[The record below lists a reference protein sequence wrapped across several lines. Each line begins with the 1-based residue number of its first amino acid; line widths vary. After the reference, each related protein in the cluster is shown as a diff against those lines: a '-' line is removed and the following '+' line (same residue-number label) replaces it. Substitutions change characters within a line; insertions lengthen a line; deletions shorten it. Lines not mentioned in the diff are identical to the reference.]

1 MKYLKLRNFA
11 ILTLLVGFAFMMGG
25 CAPTPEPEPNDP
37 NGPSSGVIDPSSP
50 DFHRV
55 LVSNELFELGPADT
69 TVRVTVMADCDWSV
83 EGLNYWCRTNPT
95 EGGEGDTVM
104 EISVSANREG
114 EERTATLTFDAD
126 AQIKKSITITQRSF
140 VDVTAMQ
147 TLFEVT
153 NTGGTFSTEIIS
165 DVEWSIAG
173 APEWI
178 TLETAQTDAG
188 ECVLTIEVAPNTA
201 LQERA
206 AELYFVGEFD
216 AADTLRVVQEGI
228 FVFESNTPREHTSP
242 VVGDTLTVEVLSN
255 VDYTIESSEPW
266 IRLSATEG
274 NAAESATSF
283 RVFVGKNYTEARE
296 GLVSVSAVGM
306 DSVITIRIAQE
317 GSTPASGNNFVR
329 FRFQRT
335 YNPSLPKDVEL
346 TIAGDSI
353 VGLVPSL
360 DVDVTGLIPTF
371 SMSNGAQ
378 VYVGNMRQQSGKT
391 KQNFTKRVTYTVVA
405 ESGEEHEYT
414 VALHRFTGLPIL
426 YINTNSG
433 DEIASKTV
441 WEGATYRLDGGLN
454 YEDIP
459 ETPLQVKGRGNSS
472 WSTFLKKRSFNMKLE
487 ERTEVC
493 GMPKHKRWCLI
504 GNYRDK
510 TLLRNQVAME
520 LGRATQLEW
529 VPRGVQ
535 VELVKNGTHRG
546 VYLLSEQIR
555 IDENRV
561 DINKMSVED
570 TSGEAITGGYVLE
583 VDRYGDSDTHSFKSN
598 YMTGTLYDAD
608 NKSLVH
614 VKIPSIEDGNAAQFN
629 YIENHFRQAEEAI
642 CNNGGDWSE
651 ALSTYIDLGSI
662 IDQWLIYEITATP
675 EPARGPYS
683 FYMYKKQGDTKFY
696 GGPLWDFD
704 FMSFIRTTQNQWV
717 NKTAGWIPFLWEC
730 PEFKATVKAH
740 WDMYKAD
747 FYDIQSR
754 YIDEQEQYL
763 LHSAE
768 KNWAIHHQNL
778 MDDGRRENGD
788 ESLSSTDAIQRLRE
802 VLKSRLDWLDTRFQD
817 WGNAGGDATIAPLP
831 GDDSDKNK
839 EDFWN

>member
-1 MKYLKLRNFA
+1 MKYLKLRDFA
-11 ILTLLVGFAFMMGG
+11 ILTLLVGFAFAMGG
-25 CAPTPEPEPNDP
+25 CTPPAPEPEPNDP
-37 NGPSSGVIDPSSP
+37 NSGIIDPSSP

-55 LVSNELFELGPADT
+55 LVNCEELMLGPADT
-69 TVRVTVMADCDWSV
+69 TVTVTVMADCEWAI
-83 EGLNYWCRTNPT
+83 EGLTYWCRTNPT
-95 EGGEGDTVM
+95 EAFEGETVM
-104 EISVSANREG
+104 EISVGANREG
-114 EERTATLTFDAD
+114 EVRTTTLTFDAD
-126 AQIKKSITITQRSF
+126 AQIKESITITQRSF

-147 TLFEVT
+147 TYFEAD
-153 NTGGTFSTEIIS
+153 NTGGTFSTEIVS

-173 APEWI
+173 VPDWI
-178 TLETAQTDAG
+178 TLQPSKGDKG
-188 ECVLTIEVAPNTA
+188 ESVLTIEVAPNNA
-201 LQERA
+201 IEGRS
-206 AELYFVGEFD
+206 AELYFEGVFD
-216 AADTLRVVQEGI
+216 SSDTLRVVQAGT
-228 FVFESNTPREHTSP
+228 FVFESSVSGVHESP
-242 VVGDTLTVEVLSN
+242 IAGDTIAVEMRSN
-255 VDYTIESSEPW
+255 VDYTIKSSQPW

-274 NAAESATSF
+274 KADQNTTSF
-283 RVFVGKNYTEARE
+283 NVYVGQNYTEARE
-296 GLVSVSAVGM
+296 GLVTISAVGI
-306 DSVITIRIAQE
+306 DSVFVINIAQAGTE
-317 GSTPASGNNFVR
+317 SAGGNSFVR
-329 FRFQRT
+329 FRFLRS
-335 YNPSLPKDVEL
+335 YNPSLSKDVDM

-353 VGLVPSL
+353 VGLIPDL
-360 DVDVTGLIPTF
+360 AVDMTSLIPTF
-371 SMSNGAQ
+371 SVSNNAQ
-378 VYVGNMRQQSGKT
+378 VYVGNLRQNSGKN
-391 KQNFTKRVTYTVVA
+391 KQDFSKRIQYTVVA
-405 ESGEEHEYT
+405 ENGKEHIYT
-414 VALHRFTGLPIL
+414 VAAHHFTGLPIL
-426 YINTNSG
+426 YIDTNSG
-433 DEIASKTV
+433 QEIASKTV

-454 YEDIP
+454 HEDIP
-459 ETPLQVKGRGNSS
+459 QTALQVKGRGNSS
-472 WSTFLKKRSFNMKLE
+472 WSTFLKKRSYNMKLE
-487 ERTEVC
+487 ERTEMC
-493 GMPKHKRWCLI
+493 GMPEHKRWCLI
-504 GNYRDK
+504 SNYRDK

-520 LGRATQLEW
+520 LGRVTQLEW

-561 DINKMSVED
+561 NINEMHKED
-570 TSGEAITGGYVLE
+570 VSGEAITGGYVLE
-583 VDRYGDSDTHSFKSN
+583 VDRYGDSDTHSFTSN
-598 YMTGTLYDAD
+598 YMTGTLYEAD

-614 VKIPSIEDGNAAQFN
+614 VKIPSIEDGNAEQFS
-629 YIENHFRQAEEAI
+629 YIENHFRKAEEAI
-642 CNNGGDWSE
+642 CNNGGDWTE

-662 IDQWLIYEITATP
+662 VDQWLIYEITATP

-788 ESLSSTDAIQRLRE
+788 ETLSSTDAIQRLRE
-802 VLKSRLDWLDTRFQD
+802 VLKTRLDWLDVRFQD
-817 WGNAGGDATIAPLP
+817 WGNAGGNATIAPLP
-831 GDDSDKNK
+831 GDNSDKDK